1 MSGLYS
7 FKLDELEKYLNKI
20 FELQANLKARDSK
33 IALLEFELAIEKLL
47 LEELKSARFQA
58 SGVN

>member
-1 MSGLYS
+1 MSSLYN

-58 SGVN
+58 IGVN